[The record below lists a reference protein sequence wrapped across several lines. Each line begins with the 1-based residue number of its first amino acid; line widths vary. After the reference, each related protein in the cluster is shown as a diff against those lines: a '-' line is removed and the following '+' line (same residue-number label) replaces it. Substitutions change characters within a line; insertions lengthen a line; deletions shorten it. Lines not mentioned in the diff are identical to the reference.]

1 MPLPWT
7 EEHRLMRQTVQK
19 FVHHEI
25 LPHVERWEEE
35 GSFPRELYQKAGEI
49 GLLRVGFAEKEGG
62 LGHDPLMV
70 VAFTEELMRCT
81 SAGVVA
87 SLGSLGIGLPPFLLG
102 GDSALKARLVPE
114 ILNGEKIIA
123 LAITEPSG
131 GSDVAGIQ
139 TRARR
144 TADGYLIKGQKTF
157 ITSGC
162 RADYFTMAVRTGG
175 EGYGGISLMLVEAD
189 RPGFRR
195 STPLRK
201 MGWWASDTAEL
212 FLDDVEV
219 PHDHLIGPENAGFMG
234 IMANFQMERL
244 NLAVMAV
251 MTARMAL
258 EACLEYV
265 QQRQAF
271 GRPIG
276 KFQVIRHKL
285 ADMATQIEVA
295 HQYVHHLAERM
306 SLGDQ
311 VLKEVA
317 MAKNFA
323 TQVSD
328 RVTYEAVQI
337 FAGSGYMRGTLVERL
352 YRDNRILSIGGGTY
366 EVMNE
371 IIAKQLLP

>member
-1 MPLPWT
+1 MPLTWT

-19 FVHHEI
+19 FVRNEI

-35 GSFPRELYQKAGEI
+35 GTFPRELYQKAGVL
-49 GLLRVGFAEKEGG
+49 GLLRIGFAEQEGG

-102 GDSALKARLVPE
+102 GDPEIKAQLVPDV
-114 ILNGEKIIA
+114 LNGQRIMA
-123 LAITEPSG
+123 LAITEPGG
-131 GSDVAGIQ
+131 GSDVAGLQ
-139 TRARR
+139 TRAHR
-144 TADGYLIKGQKTF
+144 TSTGYVIRGQKTF

-162 RADYFTMAVRTGG
+162 RADYFTMAVRTGD

-189 RPGFRR
+189 RPGFSR
-195 STPLRK
+195 SAPLKK

-219 PHDHLIGPENAGFMG
+219 PHDHLIGPENGGFMG

-251 MTARMAL
+251 MTARMAM

-271 GRPIG
+271 GRAIG

-285 ADMATQIEVA
+285 AEMATQVEVA
-295 HQYVHHLAERM
+295 HQYLYHLAERI
-306 SLGDQ
+306 SLGES

-328 RVTYEAVQI
+328 RVTYDAVQI

-371 IIAKQLLP
+371 IIAKQLLL